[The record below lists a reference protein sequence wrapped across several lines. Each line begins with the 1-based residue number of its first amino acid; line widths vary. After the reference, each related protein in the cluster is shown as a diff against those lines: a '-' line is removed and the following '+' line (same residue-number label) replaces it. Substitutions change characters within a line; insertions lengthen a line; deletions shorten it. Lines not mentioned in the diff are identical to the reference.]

1 MQAVMQI
8 DDKLQLLIDIDDVIA
23 FTRLGKATIYRKMQ
37 KKSKL
42 YDASFPRPVDVCVK
56 SNLWRYED
64 IKAWVSNRPM
74 RSEA

>member
-1 MQAVMQI
+1 MQDVMHI
-8 DDKLQLLIDIDDVIA
+8 DDKLQLLIDIDDLIS

-42 YDASFPRPVDVCVK
+42 YDASFPRPVDVGVK

-64 IKAWVSNRPM
+64 IKSWVANRPT
-74 RSEA
+74 RDAA

>member
-42 YDASFPRPVDVCVK
+42 
-56 SNLWRYED
+56 
-64 IKAWVSNRPM
+64 
-74 RSEA
+74 

>member
-23 FTRLGKATIYRKMQ
+23 FTRLGKATINRKMQ

-42 YDASFPRPVDVCVK
+42 YDASFPRPVDVGVK
-56 SNLWRYED
+56 TNLWRYED
-64 IKAWVSNRPM
+64 VKAWVSNRPM
-74 RSEA
+74 RSAA

>member
-37 KKSKL
+37 KSHKL
-42 YDASFPRPVDVCVK
+42 YDASFPRPVDVGVNI
-56 SNLWRYED
+56 NLWRYED

-74 RSEA
+74 RSAA

>member
-1 MQAVMQI
+1 MEMN
-8 DDKLQLLIDIDDVIA
+8 IDDVIA

-42 YDASFPRPVDVCVK
+42 YDASFPRPVDVGVK
-56 SNLWRYED
+56 SNLWCYED

-74 RSEA
+74 RSAA

>member
-37 KKSKL
+37 KKGKL
-42 YDASFPRPVDVCVK
+42 YDASFPRPVDVGVK
-56 SNLWRYED
+56 SSLWRYED

-74 RSEA
+74 RSAA